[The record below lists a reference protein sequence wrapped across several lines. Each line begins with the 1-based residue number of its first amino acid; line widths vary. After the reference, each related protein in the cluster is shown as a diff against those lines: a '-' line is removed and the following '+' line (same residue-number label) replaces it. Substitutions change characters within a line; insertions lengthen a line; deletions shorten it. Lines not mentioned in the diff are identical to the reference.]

1 MKKFLLFGMALSAII
16 NPNPIKAVLN
26 AKQSDPSA
34 LGFMQGFPPPRDKLL
49 STKNNEFF
57 NFPALRYSVNH
68 MNEFY
73 PTSITATDST
83 NKYRVKTK
91 IDKNIENIMFT
102 PWGEQEQISFKDAL
116 DINYT
121 DGIIILHKG
130 KIVYENY
137 PSSGTQ
143 RDTRHAAMSLSKS
156 FTGTLAAILADEG
169 VIDPNKPVTYYLP
182 ELKNSGYEG
191 ASVRNVM
198 DMTTAI
204 KYSEDY
210 NNPDAEIW
218 GFTLSGQT
226 VKPDGYKGPRNYY
239 EYLSSTV
246 KEKDKEHGSEF
257 GYKTINT
264 EVLGWIITRC
274 TGKKLN
280 ELLSEKI
287 WKKMGAMYD
296 GYYMISA
303 DGIPFAGGGYNL
315 SLIDAAYFGETMRC
329 KGMLGG
335 KRIISERVIEDIMEN
350 GGSKENIEHF
360 AKSGEYPLLKG
371 WGYRDMWWC
380 TNNSHGAF
388 MARGVHGQAIYVD
401 PKAEMV
407 IARFASS
414 PLASNK
420 YIDPHSIPLYE
431 AVAEYLMNK

>member
-1 MKKFLLFGMALSAII
+1 MKKILLFGMALSAII
-16 NPNPIKAVLN
+16 NPKPLKAVLN
-26 AKQSDPSA
+26 AKDSDPSV
-34 LGFMQGFPPPRDKLL
+34 LGFMQGFPPSQDKILT
-49 STKNNEFF
+49 TKNNEFF
-57 NFPALRYSVNH
+57 DFPALRYSVNH

-73 PTSITATDST
+73 PTSITATDSSY
-83 NKYRVKTK
+83 KYQTESE
-91 IDKNIENIMFT
+91 IDENIEKIKFT
-102 PWGEQEQISFKDAL
+102 PWGEKKQITFKDAL
-116 DINYT
+116 DVNYT

-130 KIVYENY
+130 KIVYEKY
-137 PSSGTQ
+137 PSSGTS

-156 FTGTLAAILADEG
+156 FTGTLAAILVSEG
-169 VIDPNKPVTYYLP
+169 VIDPNKLVTDYLP

-210 NNPDAEIW
+210 NDPKAEIW
-218 GFTLSGQT
+218 SFTLSGQT
-226 VKPDGYKGPRNYY
+226 IKPEGYTGARNYY
-239 EYLSSTV
+239 EYLGSVV
-246 KEKDKEHGSEF
+246 KEPGKEHGEEF

-287 WKKMGAMYD
+287 WKKMGAQYD
-296 GYYMISA
+296 GYYMVSA

-329 KGMLGG
+329 GGMLGQ
-335 KRIISERVIEDIMEN
+335 KRVLSEDVYNDIIKN
-350 GGSKENIEHF
+350 GGSSENIKQF
-360 AKSGEYPLLKG
+360 KKSGEYPVLDG
-371 WGYRDMWWC
+371 WGYRNMWWC
-380 TNNSHGAF
+380 TNNSHKAF
-388 MARGVHGQAIYVD
+388 MARGVHGQAIYID

>member
-1 MKKFLLFGMALSAII
+1 MKKFLLFSMALLTLFSKGVVMA
-16 NPNPIKAVLN
+16 NLNARESDPAVL
-26 AKQSDPSA
+26 
-34 LGFMQGFPPPRDKLL
+34 GYMQGFPTPKDKLL
-49 STKNNEFF
+49 TTKNNEFF
-57 NFPALRYSVNH
+57 VFPALRYSVNH

-73 PTSITATDST
+73 PTSITARDSEY
-83 NKYRVKTK
+83 KYSVKKK
-91 IDKNIENIMFT
+91 IDKNIENITFT
-102 PWGEQEQISFKDAL
+102 PWGETKEITFKDAL

-137 PSSGTQ
+137 QSSETE

-156 FTGTLAAILADEG
+156 FTGTLAAILVSEG
-169 VIDPNKPVTYYLP
+169 TIDPNKLVTDYLP
-182 ELKNSGYEG
+182 ELKGSGYEG
-191 ASVRNVM
+191 ATVRNVM

-210 NNPDAEIW
+210 NDPNAEIW
-218 GFTLSGQT
+218 AFSLSGQT
-226 VKPDGYKGPRNYY
+226 VKPEGYDGPQNYY
-239 EYLSSTV
+239 EYLSNVV
-246 KEKDKEHGSEF
+246 KEKDKEHGEEF
-257 GYKTINT
+257 SYKTINT
-264 EVLGWIITRC
+264 EVLGWIISRVTS
-274 TGKKLN
+274 TKLN

-287 WKKMGAMYD
+287 WEKMGAHYD

-303 DGIPFAGGGYNL
+303 SGIPFAGGGYNL
-315 SLIDAAYFGETMRC
+315 ALIDAAYFGETMRC
-329 KGMLGG
+329 NGRLNGKQVLPKSVTEDIINGG
-335 KRIISERVIEDIMEN
+335 GSEENKKQFEISE
-350 GGSKENIEHF
+350 
-360 AKSGEYPLLKG
+360 EYPLLKG

-414 PLASNK
+414 PLSSNK

-431 AVAEYLMNK
+431 AVAEYLMRK